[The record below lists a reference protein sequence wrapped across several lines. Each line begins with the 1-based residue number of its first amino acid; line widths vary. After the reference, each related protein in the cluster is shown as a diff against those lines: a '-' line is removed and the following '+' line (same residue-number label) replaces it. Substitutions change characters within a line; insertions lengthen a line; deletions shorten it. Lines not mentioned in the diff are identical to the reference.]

1 MYHKLI
7 FLISIKLMRIKSSLV
22 SQTFDIILISL
33 IFLIIS
39 ILTFLYG
46 VNPLDFSISSILWY
60 VLLIIGV
67 IIITEIVM
75 RKLYTYEI
83 DNAGIK
89 ETFVFFSKRETFIP
103 YNNIIKIDLR
113 KSFFGRMLN
122 YGDIEVL
129 SSSATKIVLK
139 GIRSPENVYRK
150 IKEMFEKHKKEKEEN
165 E

>member
-1 MYHKLI
+1 
-7 FLISIKLMRIKSSLV
+7 MRIKSSLV

-67 IIITEIVM
+67 IIINEIVM

-113 KSFFGRMLN
+113 KSFFW
-122 YGDIEVL
+122 
-129 SSSATKIVLK
+129 
-139 GIRSPENVYRK
+139 
-150 IKEMFEKHKKEKEEN
+150 
-165 E
+165 